1 MTESTYDW
9 ENSAWSVPVVAN
21 VAQMFKIGPQIMQ
34 LMLGARYWVESPE
47 GGPEGWGWVCSSRC
61 FTRSKI

>member
-21 VAQMFKIGPQIMQ
+21 VA
-34 LMLGARYWVESPE
+34 
-47 GGPEGWGWVCSSRC
+47 RC
-61 FTRSKI
+61 